1 MAVKVICAN
10 AKSKIEVF
18 KITINN
24 NKIRIEKCND
34 RNILKKIKIVVKRHN
49 EPRNPCTITSNS
61 KNKS

>member
-34 RNILKKIKIVVKRHN
+34 RNILKKDQN
-49 EPRNPCTITSNS
+49 CCEETQ
-61 KNKS
+61 